1 MSIVVNQ
8 GHYTLLKTAKTVIRD
23 NFNAV
28 RSIVSGEGVDDYLP
42 DARQDGATLNGR
54 NVYVSQGDRI
64 PPQATQ
70 YVLLAARKVGEPR
83 RTAALAVE
91 DQDFELTIVCGVK
104 GYVLAASGSDPAPTP
119 EDAGWQT
126 AGLLEQITSYC
137 LRRYLCASTSS
148 SAYNIT
154 PLGSDPVAYDR
165 RDPARYAYTSRF
177 TITMRV
183 LDARGL

>member
-1 MSIVVNQ
+1 MAIVINQ
-8 GHYTLLKTAKTVIRD
+8 GHYTLLKAAKAVIRD
-23 NFNAV
+23 NFNTA
-28 RSIVSGEGVDDYLP
+28 RAAVSGEGVTDYLP

-64 PPQATQ
+64 PVQATQ
-70 YVLLAARKVGEPR
+70 YVLLSARKVGEAR

-91 DQDFELTIVCGVK
+91 DQDYELTILCGVK
-104 GYVLAASGSDPAPTP
+104 WFVLASSGSDPAPTP

-126 AGLLEQITSYC
+126 AGLLEQIASYC
-137 LRRYLCASTSS
+137 LRRYLCASTAS

-154 PLGSDPVAYDR
+154 PTAMDPVPYDR
-165 RDPARYAYTSRF
+165 RDPARYAYNSRF

>member
-28 RSIVSGEGVDDYLP
+28 RTIVSGEGVTDYLP

-91 DQDFELTIVCGVK
+91 DQDFELTVVCGVK
-104 GYVLAASGSDPAPTP
+104 GYVLAASGADPAPTP

-126 AGLLEQITSYC
+126 AGLLEQISSYC
-137 LRRYLCASTSS
+137 LRRYLCADASS

-154 PLGSDPVAYDR
+154 PIGSDPVAYDR

-177 TITMRV
+177 TVTMRV

>member
-1 MSIVVNQ
+1 MAITVNQ

-23 NFNAV
+23 NFNTA
-28 RSIVSGEGVDDYLP
+28 RSTLITEGVDDYLP

-64 PPQATQ
+64 PVQATQ
-70 YVLLAARKVGEPR
+70 YVLLSARRVGEPR

-91 DQDFELTIVCGVK
+91 DQDFELTVTCGVK
-104 GYVLAASGSDPAPTP
+104 GFVLASSGNDPAPTP

-126 AGLLEQITSYC
+126 AGVLEQIASYC
-137 LRRYLCASTSS
+137 LRRYLCASTAS

-154 PLGSDPVAYDR
+154 PLGTDPVPFDR
-165 RDPARYAYTSRF
+165 TDPARYAYTSRF

>member
-1 MSIVVNQ
+1 MSIVINQ

-23 NFNAV
+23 NFNAARTALV
-28 RSIVSGEGVDDYLP
+28 GEGVDDYLP

-70 YVLLAARKVGEPR
+70 YVLLAARKIGEPR

-91 DQDFELTIVCGVK
+91 DQDFELTVLCGVK
-104 GYVLAASGSDPAPTP
+104 GYVLAASGDDPAPTP

-126 AGLLEQITSYC
+126 AGVLEQIASYC
-137 LRRYLCASTSS
+137 LRRYLCAATSS

-154 PLGSDPVAYDR
+154 PTGSDPVPYNR
-165 RDPARYAYTSRF
+165 RDPARFAYTSRF
-177 TITMRV
+177 TVTMRV

>member
-1 MSIVVNQ
+1 MSIDIKQ
-8 GHYTLLKTAKTVIRD
+8 GHYTLLKVAKTVIRD
-23 NFNAV
+23 NFNTA
-28 RSIVSGEGVDDYLP
+28 RATLSGEGVDDYLP

-54 NVYVSQGDRI
+54 NVYVSEGDRI

-70 YVLLAARKVGEPR
+70 YVLMSARKLGSPR

-104 GYVLAASGSDPAPTP
+104 GFVLAASGSDPAPTP

-126 AGLLEQITSYC
+126 AGALEQIASYC
-137 LRRYLCASTSS
+137 LRRYLCADTSS
-148 SAYNIT
+148 SAYNIEPT
-154 PLGSDPVAYDR
+154 GTDPVAYDR

-177 TITMRV
+177 TVTMRV